1 MRLYLIDGTYELYRS
16 YYGAPKR
23 AAADGREVGAVHGIV
38 GSTLR
43 LLAEPEVTHVAAA
56 FDSVI
61 ESFRNDLYAG
71 YKSGEGIEEDLHA
84 QFPLAERAV
93 RACGVTVWPMYE
105 YETDDALATAAMRW
119 ADDVDQV
126 VVMSPDKDMTQ
137 LYGHPNVVGY
147 NVRTRQFMDAE
158 GVVDKFGVAPES
170 IPDYLALVGDAAD
183 GYPGVKGW
191 GAKSASTVLARYRH
205 LEDIP
210 LESSLWTVPVRG
222 AETLVASLR
231 ACIGD
236 ALLYRYLAL
245 LRRDVPLPDSLSDL
259 KWKGVPR
266 ETFETLCDELD
277 FDTLRDRPSRWR
289 ETQSPF
295 GESAE

>member
-23 AAADGREVGAVHGIV
+23 TTADGREVGAVHGIV

-61 ESFRNDLYAG
+61 ESFRNDLYPG
-71 YKSGEGIEEDLHA
+71 YKTGAGIEEDLHA

-119 ADDVDQV
+119 ADDVEQV

-137 LYGHPNVVGY
+137 LYGHPRVVGY
-147 NVRTRQFMDAE
+147 NVRTRQFMDAD
-158 GVVDKFGVAPES
+158 GVFDKFGVGPES

-183 GYPGVKGW
+183 GYPGLKGW
-191 GAKSASTVLARYRH
+191 GAKSASTVLARYKH
-205 LEDIP
+205 IEDIP
-210 LESSLWTVPVRG
+210 LESSLWSVPVRG
-222 AETLVASLR
+222 AETLVTSLR
-231 ACIGD
+231 AGIGD

-245 LRRDVPLPDSLSDL
+245 LRRDVPLPDSLFFFE
-259 KWKGVPR
+259 WKGVPR
-266 ETFETLCDELD
+266 ETFETLCDELG
-277 FDTLRDRPSRWR
+277 FGTLRDRPSRWR
-289 ETQSPF
+289 EARSPSA
-295 GESAE
+295 ESA